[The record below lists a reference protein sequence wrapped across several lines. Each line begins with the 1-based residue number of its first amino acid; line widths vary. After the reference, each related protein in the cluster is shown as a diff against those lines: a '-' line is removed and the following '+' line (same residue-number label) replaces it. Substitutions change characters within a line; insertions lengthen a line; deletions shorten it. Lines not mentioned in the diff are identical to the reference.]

1 VQGDA
6 GGSELTCGDG
16 GGGAGTTGRRRWRSR
31 GEGEGAATEKSRGGG
46 GAATEEKSS
55 RGKSRDGK
63 RRGMPPGVTRPGRFP
78 RENPAPAG
86 PRHPCRGLPNSPERR
101 PVENCHVEFRR
112 GERPGFPAG
121 KAAAKVARKE
131 FWDAHCFKKKSF
143 GMP

>member
-1 VQGDA
+1 VEANSPVETEAEVLVPQGD
-6 GGSELTCGDG
+6 GDG
-16 GGGAGTTGRRRWRSR
+16 GEVEARAKGRRQRRV
-31 GEGEGAATEKSRGGG
+31 EAKGG

-101 PVENCHVEFRR
+101 PVENCHVEFHR

-121 KAAAKVARKE
+121 KAAAKVALNGFTALNSNREK
-131 FWDAHCFKKKSF
+131 
-143 GMP
+143 